1 MSFLHGKKLA
11 EEFLE
16 RNSLPIPSIL
26 ESGLLCVNRNIGEYR
41 KSVCVVVVD
50 SSQCWG
56 PTGHAVDYSI
66 VGVIMHEIGHHVDYV
81 TGRKAGLLQSI
92 NCECYNRKETVAE
105 TIRLFILN
113 KSALPEVNLHFCEE
127 ILCLKT
133 CLLGNLRTMA

>member
-26 ESGLLCVNRNIGEYR
+26 ESGLLCVNGNVGEYR
-41 KSVCVVVVD
+41 KGICAVVID

-56 PTGHAVDYSI
+56 PVGGMVDYSI

-81 TGRKAGLLQSI
+81 TRRRAGLLRSI
-92 NCECYNRKETVAE
+92 NSGCYNRRETVAE

-113 KSALPEVNLHFCEE
+113 KSVLPEVNLHFCEE
-127 ILCLKT
+127 ILCLTT
-133 CLLGNLRTMA
+133 CLSTVSLSTL